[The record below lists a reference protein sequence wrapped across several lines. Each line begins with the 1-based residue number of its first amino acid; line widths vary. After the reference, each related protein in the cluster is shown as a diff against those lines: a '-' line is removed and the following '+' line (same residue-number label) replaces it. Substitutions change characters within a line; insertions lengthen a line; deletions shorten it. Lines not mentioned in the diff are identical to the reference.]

1 MTRVDFYLLQD
12 LDPEALQRFA
22 CRLASKALSGGK
34 RVHLHTQDA
43 TQAQAIDELLWRYPE
58 QRFLPHV
65 LLEHELPQPAD
76 QQATTAP
83 ISIGTQDP
91 QDCDE
96 VLINLASSIPSFFGR
111 FDRVAEIVLGN
122 QREDGRARYKSY
134 RDRGYPLFHHDM
146 DDWES

>member
-1 MTRVDFYLLQD
+1 LTRVDFYLLQD

-22 CRLASKALSGGK
+22 CRLASKALSSGK
-34 RVHLHTQDA
+34 RVHLHTDDS

-58 QRFLPHV
+58 QRFLPHAQ
-65 LLEHELPQPAD
+65 LTAQTSKQPTAL
-76 QQATTAP
+76 AP
-83 ISIGTQDP
+83 ISIGSNDP
-91 QDCDE
+91 KDCDE
-96 VLINLASSIPSFFGR
+96 VLINLASSIPTFFGR

-122 QREDGRARYKSY
+122 QREAGRVRYKSY

>member
-34 RVHLHTQDA
+34 RVHLHTDDA
-43 TQAQAIDELLWRYPE
+43 VQAQAMDELLWRYPE
-58 QRFLPHV
+58 QRFLPHAQLSDTRV
-65 LLEHELPQPAD
+65 A
-76 QQATTAP
+76 AAP
-83 ISIGTQDP
+83 ISIGTADP

-96 VLINLASSIPSFFGR
+96 VLINLAGDIPAFFGR

-122 QREDGRARYKSY
+122 QRDAGRQRYKRY
-134 RDRGYPLFHHDM
+134 RDRGYPLFHHDI

>member
-34 RVHLHTQDA
+34 RVHLHTDDSG
-43 TQAQAIDELLWRYPE
+43 QAQAIDELLWRYPE
-58 QRFLPHV
+58 QRFLPHAQ
-65 LLEHELPQPAD
+65 LSNEPG
-76 QQATTAP
+76 QQTTAAP

-96 VLINLASSIPSFFGR
+96 VLINLSSSIPNFFGR

-122 QREDGRARYKSY
+122 QREAGRARYKNY